1 MITWTALD
9 IHGVEHRYSAAR
21 HDALEALQLYAD
33 FEAAQIARLSGQSV
47 SYAWM
52 RPMLLGAAPA
62 RGAIRDGVV
71 LTEAAFRETFMG
83 SNMIELQRAAEGRAK
98 AEGFS
103 ASAMARVSE
112 LIAVAKAAA
121 GLSTPTQPQPSE
133 DAATA

>member
-83 SNMIELQRAAEGRAK
+83 ANMIELQRAAEGRAK

-103 ASAMARVSE
+103 ASAMARISE
-112 LIAVAKAAA
+112 LIAAAKVAA

-133 DAATA
+133 DPATA

>member
-103 ASAMARVSE
+103 ASAMARISE
-112 LIAVAKAAA
+112 LIAAAKVAA

-133 DAATA
+133 DPATA